1 MSSRACPRSHGN
13 GLAFASICY
22 DPKLLHQLKRPQH
35 SAILRHGTAVTT
47 FNATAAASL
56 PIPPIPNLPP
66 ESSSSSSSSS
76 WSSSS
81 SSSSDCC
88 NRSVHKI
95 TNNTRPEIVSPATQA
110 KRLRDWAEH
119 IIMGYS
125 RTRTRRNHLELSCRC
140 NFKYST
146 S

>member
-66 ESSSSSSSSS
+66 PPPLLLLGLLHHHHPPTA
-76 WSSSS
+76 
-81 SSSSDCC
+81 
-88 NRSVHKI
+88 VTVLFIK
-95 TNNTRPEIVSPATQA
+95 SPTTLDLKSFHRQR
-110 KRLRDWAEH
+110 KQ
-119 IIMGYS
+119 
-125 RTRTRRNHLELSCRC
+125 NV
-140 NFKYST
+140 
-146 S
+146 